1 MLGFGNL
8 NAVELNDIRVRLDR
22 IERMLS
28 RVIGKEIQIMA
39 SLQDDLD
46 AITAQS
52 GRLDSLNTFVSGL
65 EQQIK
70 DALSGA
76 NLSPENQAKVDAIF
90 DAVHAN
96 DAKIDTALNS
106 NVPPPVV
113 TVS

>member
-1 MLGFGNL
+1 MFGNSHT
-8 NAVELNDIRVRLDR
+8 NELLDGIRVRLDR
-22 IERMLS
+22 IERMLG
-28 RVIGKEIQIMA
+28 RVIGREIEIMA

-52 GRLDSLNTFVSGL
+52 TRLDSLNTFVSGL
-65 EQQIK
+65 EQQLK

-106 NVPPPVV
+106 NVPAPTTSP
-113 TVS
+113 